1 VWLAL
6 ALDFVANR
14 LETGEAGLFDVISVI
29 SLGDQAEVLIREQP
43 TSWLLYNR
51 IVHIYENKTVPPRGH
66 GNYIP
71 SLEVAEEILLSNTS
85 ASCATALV
93 FISDGKPSDFKAL
106 RGVDREEGYRL
117 ITESV
122 ESLAKQFGRRLTFTS
137 IGIGHSDDFEMLRS
151 MADAASDYGV
161 QGSFQL
167 PSLNSS
173 SLGVVFS
180 SVATS
185 LTSTQTEMTDLT
197 TLKQQRVRSVLR
209 ESRRRASQ
217 EVFHVTKDEF
227 YLYPSSHV
235 SRRVYREWY
244 DDGAKKHHS
253 YDLSPMQNPGAM
265 FVAVN
270 KAAFG
275 EGAERFAYR
284 FFEVGADGECVLGQA
299 LVAKESRLVLE
310 GGQRGREKFVKTF
323 CQTQQ
328 LARRIAEE
336 FNTKLDE
343 LHRVDRATPRV
354 TFLDCS
360 VYELDDKNIGKQS
373 VLVEEK
379 LDHNKWHKW
388 NANNGYVEG
397 MESAPKFTFEAM
409 RSAMD
414 HLTKLDL
421 GASGAIEEGDEDED
435 STESEMNEGGRFKG
449 LRIKFTPSQVAQAF
463 SHFSYWATGR
473 KRLICDLQGVF
484 DEGENILKFSDPV
497 MHYHNH
503 RRLERR
509 NVHGRTDRGKNGMAM
524 FFETHKDECGHLCRL
539 VNGGFKK
546 YHEKRGRRQER

>member
-1 VWLAL
+1 
-6 ALDFVANR
+6 
-14 LETGEAGLFDVISVI
+14 
-29 SLGDQAEVLIREQP
+29 
-43 TSWLLYNR
+43 
-51 IVHIYENKTVPPRGH
+51 
-66 GNYIP
+66 
-71 SLEVAEEILLSNTS
+71 
-85 ASCATALV
+85 
-93 FISDGKPSDFKAL
+93 
-106 RGVDREEGYRL
+106 
-117 ITESV
+117 
-122 ESLAKQFGRRLTFTS
+122 
-137 IGIGHSDDFEMLRS
+137 
-151 MADAASDYGV
+151 
-161 QGSFQL
+161 
-167 PSLNSS
+167 
-173 SLGVVFS
+173 
-180 SVATS
+180 
-185 LTSTQTEMTDLT
+185 
-197 TLKQQRVRSVLR
+197 
-209 ESRRRASQ
+209 
-217 EVFHVTKDEF
+217 
-227 YLYPSSHV
+227 
-235 SRRVYREWY
+235 
-244 DDGAKKHHS
+244 
-253 YDLSPMQNPGAM
+253 MQNPGAM

-414 HLTKLDL
+414 HLTKIDL
-421 GASGAIEEGDEDED
+421 GAGGAIEEGEEDED
-435 STESEMNEGGRFKG
+435 STESDDNEGGCSKV
-449 LRIKFTPSQVAQAF
+449 LPIKFTPSQVAQAF

-484 DEGENILKFSDPV
+484 DETENVLKFSDPV
-497 MHYHNH
+497 MHYHDH

-524 FFETHKDECGHLCRL
+524 FFQTHKDECGHLCRL

-546 YHEKRGRRQER
+546 HHEKRGRRQER